1 LTALEGI
8 VVEIREPG
16 RKPRR
21 VPVNAPIEVGRGCKG
36 VLIADDAAS
45 RRHLTLTPGPEG
57 LFVTDLGSSNGTYVN
72 GAQLTGRPRLIKP
85 GDVVRVGETELS
97 IAARSHEPSPDPETV
112 SAMVVDAPAPR
123 PRAAARPRP
132 APAPQVSPAPPPP
145 PPPPPVPA
153 PPPAA
158 RQQPRPARGLSLEG
172 RAARRLEAAHGWVDV
187 EIGGVEWSRFVEAV
201 VDTGLDDLPAVIA
214 RLRARADGDEDS
226 PGD

>member
-1 LTALEGI
+1 LTPLEGI

-97 IAARSHEPSPDPETV
+97 IAARSHEPSADPETV
-112 SAMVVDAPAPR
+112 SAMVVEAEAVV
-123 PRAAARPRP
+123 A
-132 APAPQVSPAPPPP
+132 
-145 PPPPPVPA
+145 
-153 PPPAA
+153 AA

-214 RLRARADGDEDS
+214 RLRARPDGD
-226 PGD
+226 